1 MVSFV
6 SRETP
11 SGGPSRGVSH
21 RTKFALSCL
30 NFERPFRSQ
39 MADAWCGLRRRARS
53 MKTFIR
59 VVELWVPDRTRMR
72 LEFGGGLYG
81 EGLSAFRDV
90 SEDLHFGYDEGLPG
104 KAWAGGHPVILTRF
118 TDSYFKRTDQAIA
131 AGLTCGVAVPVFSGE
146 FLQAVMVLFC
156 GDDEAHVGA
165 IELWHNDAETSYEMG
180 LVDGYYGTA
189 DMFEFN
195 SRHTRF
201 PRGFG
206 LPGRIWKAGLP
217 LIIKDLH
224 DARSFLRW
232 EDAAKVGINL
242 GVGVP
247 YRTGTDQTWVL
258 TFLSARATPIA
269 RRFEIWVPDEA
280 RSALVFRAGDCSAQ
294 TDLAALYATKSIAK
308 GEGSIGGAWAT
319 GMPALN
325 DDLARDVS
333 VAASQACASG
343 LSQMVV
349 LPVIGNARLD
359 AVLAWYL

>member
-1 MVSFV
+1 
-6 SRETP
+6 
-11 SGGPSRGVSH
+11 
-21 RTKFALSCL
+21 
-30 NFERPFRSQ
+30 
-39 MADAWCGLRRRARS
+39 

-59 VVELWVPDRTRMR
+59 VVELWVPDRTRRR

-81 EGLSAFRDV
+81 EGLSAFKSV

-104 KAWAGGHPVILTRF
+104 KAWASGHPVILTTF
-118 TDSYFKRTDQAIA
+118 ANSYFKRTEQAVA
-131 AGLTCGVAVPVFSGE
+131 AGLTCGVAVPVFAGE

-165 IELWHNDAETSYEMG
+165 IELWHNDPDRSHEMA
-180 LVDGYYGTA
+180 LVNGYYGMA

-206 LPGRIWKAGLP
+206 LPGRTWKAGLP

-224 DARSFLRW
+224 DAKSFLRW
-232 EDAAKVGINL
+232 EDAAKIGINL

-247 YRTGTDQTWVL
+247 YRTGTETWVL
-258 TFLSARATPIA
+258 TLLSAQATPIA
-269 RRFEIWVPDEA
+269 RRFEIWVPNEA
-280 RSALVFRAGDCSAQ
+280 RSVLVFRAGDCSAQ
-294 TDLAALYATKSIAK
+294 TDLAALYAGRSIGR

-319 GMPALN
+319 GMPALD
-325 DDLARDVS
+325 DDLTHDSSIAGSEAR
-333 VAASQACASG
+333 VAG
-343 LSQMVV
+343 LSRMVA
-349 LPVIGNARLD
+349 LPVIDNARLE